1 MESDNFLQVVID
13 CYAYVAWPYL
23 KLGKNM
29 EDYSGYDPGWL
40 VAHAAP
46 LWIDALEDLEL
57 LPDAGAFYRAWQT
70 DPDTEMTICLL
81 IFLFMIV
88 IFFFKKIPMSFSAM
102 LVVLLLVFTGCV
114 DAKSALGSFA
124 NNTVITMASMFVVAA
139 GLTRTQMINKISSLL
154 YKVTEG
160 SFTKVLAIYVLITCL
175 LGQFVP
181 SIVALFALVYPL
193 VQNMCERMKVSPSKM
208 MFPIA
213 IASVSTS
220 FIIEPIG
227 PYAAW
232 YVTQNGYL
240 ESYGWTATKLGMW
253 SETAVLLPVGII
265 TILMA
270 IFLVPKLLP
279 DQPDVPI
286 TAVANARKLQEK
298 EPLTPVREFL
308 GYAVFAAVII
318 GLMAGLTSWQ
328 VTLAG
333 AVILV
338 VSGVLTERE
347 AIENLNM
354 STVLLYVGVSVLG
367 TGLANTGAADKI
379 GEWLGGALANVHSGY
394 LVNLAFYFVGFFM
407 TSLLYNRAVSTVL
420 VPLSVI
426 ACGAM
431 GCDPRGPVIMC
442 ALSSMSSL
450 ITPLSTA
457 VVPMAMNA
465 GGYSIK
471 TVFKAGIIPGIVRG
485 LIGALIATLL
495 FPTF

>member
-1 MESDNFLQVVID
+1 MSQ
-13 CYAYVAWPYL
+13 
-23 KLGKNM
+23 
-29 EDYSGYDPGWL
+29 
-40 VAHAAP
+40 
-46 LWIDALEDLEL
+46 
-57 LPDAGAFYRAWQT
+57 
-70 DPDTEMTICLL
+70 MTICLL
-81 IFLFMIV
+81 IFVFMLV
-88 IFFFKKIPMSFSAM
+88 IFFVRQIPMSFSSL

-114 DAKSALGSFA
+114 DKSDALSSFA
-124 NNTVITMASMFVVAA
+124 NNTVITMAAMFVVAA

-160 SFTKVLAIYVLITCL
+160 SFTKVLATYVLITCL

-193 VQNMCERMKVSPSKM
+193 VQNMCERMNISPSKM

-240 ESYGWTATKLGMW
+240 ESYGWTATKLNMW
-253 SETAVLLPVGII
+253 SETLVLLPVGIVTLI
-265 TILMA
+265 MA

-298 EPLTPVREFL
+298 EPLSPVREFL
-308 GYAVFAAVII
+308 GYAVFICVII
-318 GLMAGLTSWQ
+318 GLMLGVTSWI

-333 AVILV
+333 AVVLV
-338 VSGVLTERE
+338 ISGVLTERE
-347 AIENLNM
+347 AIDNLNM
-354 STVLLYVGVSVLG
+354 STVLLYIGVSVLG
-367 TGLANTGAADKI
+367 TGLANTGAADLL
-379 GEWLGGALANVHSGY
+379 GEWLGNALSGVSNPF
-394 LVNLAFYFVGFFM
+394 LINLAFYFVGFVM

-420 VPLSVI
+420 VPLAVI

-465 GGYSIK
+465 GGYSVK
-471 TVFKAGIIPGIVRG
+471 TVFKAGIVPGVIRGIV
-485 LIGALIATLL
+485 GALLATML
-495 FPTF
+495 FPMF

>member
-1 MESDNFLQVVID
+1 MSQ
-13 CYAYVAWPYL
+13 
-23 KLGKNM
+23 
-29 EDYSGYDPGWL
+29 
-40 VAHAAP
+40 
-46 LWIDALEDLEL
+46 
-57 LPDAGAFYRAWQT
+57 
-70 DPDTEMTICLL
+70 MTICLL
-81 IFLFMIV
+81 IFVFMIV

-124 NNTVITMASMFVVAA
+124 NNTVVTMASMFVVAA

-160 SFTKVLAIYVLITCL
+160 SFTKVLATYVLITCL

-193 VQNMCERMKVSPSKM
+193 VQNMCERMNISPSKM

-227 PYAAW
+227 PYATW
-232 YVTQNGYL
+232 FVTQNGYL
-240 ESYGWTATKLGMW
+240 ESYGWTQTKLDMW
-253 SETAVLLPVGII
+253 SETLILLPVGLV
-265 TILMA
+265 TLVLA
-270 IFLVPKLLP
+270 IFVIPKLLP

-298 EPLTPVREFL
+298 EPLSPVREIL
-308 GYAVFAAVII
+308 GYAVFICVII
-318 GLMAGLTSWQ
+318 GLMLGLTSWQ

-333 AVILV
+333 AVVLV
-338 VSGVLTERE
+338 MSGVLTERE
-347 AIENLNM
+347 AIDNLNM
-354 STVLLYVGVSVLG
+354 STVLLYIGVSVLG
-367 TGLANTGAADKI
+367 TGLANTGAADLI
-379 GEWLGGALANVHSGY
+379 GEWLGGVLSGVHSGF

-420 VPLSVI
+420 VPLAVI

-465 GGYSIK
+465 GGYSFK
-471 TVFKAGIIPGIVRG
+471 TVLKVGIVPGVIRG
-485 LIGALIATLL
+485 ILGALIATML